1 MYTQVIILSVI
12 ISLIYTELTG
22 YSAGLIIS
30 GYLALNLQNP
40 TRLAYTLLSAAA
52 AVAVC
57 RLLAKAVIL
66 YGRRRFALMLLL
78 TFFFSWGAEALGLS
92 VPMIG
97 VVLPGL
103 LAREFD
109 RQGFVSTGL
118 SLIVTTGATV
128 LCMLALG
135 G

>member
-1 MYTQVIILSVI
+1 MYNQVILLSVI

-40 TRLAYTLLSAAA
+40 TRLVFTLLSAGL

-57 RLLAKAVIL
+57 RLLARVVIL

-78 TFFFSWGAEALGLS
+78 TFFFSWGAEGLGLS
-92 VPMIG
+92 IPVIG

-118 SLIVTTGATV
+118 SLVVTTGATV
-128 LCMLALG
+128 LCLLALG